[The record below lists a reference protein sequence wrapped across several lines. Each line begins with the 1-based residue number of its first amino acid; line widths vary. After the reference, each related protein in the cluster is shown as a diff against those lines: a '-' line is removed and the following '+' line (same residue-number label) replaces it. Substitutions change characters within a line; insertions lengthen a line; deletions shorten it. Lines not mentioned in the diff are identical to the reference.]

1 MCPLLSPDI
10 WGDVSA
16 RTPDKQFL
24 FLADPSKR
32 SSYVPFG
39 ISMLINLLQTEGAEL
54 LIENTERERE
64 RETRG
69 REKKE
74 EQTDKLT
81 GRDFI
86 GKTCS
91 STTCNMRI
99 IVGVW
104 H

>member
-54 LIENTERERE
+54 LVENTVRERLGGGKKKNE
-64 RETRG
+64 R
-69 REKKE
+69 
-74 EQTDKLT
+74 TDKLT

-86 GKTCS
+86 GETCS

>member
-10 WGDVSA
+10 WAGVSA

-54 LIENTERERE
+54 LVENTVRERLGGGKKKN
-64 RETRG
+64 G
-69 REKKE
+69 R
-74 EQTDKLT
+74 TDKLT

-86 GKTCS
+86 GETCS